1 MRLRQKA
8 MVMTYIDLVIGRVH
22 IQHDHQTK
30 LSSGTLKRSWENGAF
45 VDTSTRSQRSC
56 SSTRTAH
63 GDNGYIVYASNHTK
77 RIT

>member
-30 LSSGTLKRSWENGAF
+30 LSSGTLKRS
-45 VDTSTRSQRSC
+45 
-56 SSTRTAH
+56 
-63 GDNGYIVYASNHTK
+63 
-77 RIT
+77 